1 MAKTQR
7 SQVVR
12 LDHGTLAAL
21 DKLAEGLGHM
31 GGSRSAT
38 IRVLCAGCSDGKT
51 ALARMLDRMAD
62 AAADGGAS

>member
-21 DKLAEGLGHM
+21 DKLAVGLGHL
-31 GGSRSAT
+31 GGSRSAVF
-38 IRVLCAGCSDGKT
+38 RVLVVGCRDGNE
-51 ALARMLDRMAD
+51 ALKRLVDARAD
-62 AAADGGAS
+62 AAAQGGTS

>member
-21 DKLAEGLGHM
+21 DKLADGLGHM
-31 GGSRSAT
+31 GASRAAT
-38 IRVLCAGCSDGKT
+38 IRVLVAGCPTGHA
-51 ALARMLDRMAD
+51 ALARLLEAQAD
-62 AAADGGAS
+62 AAAQGGAA